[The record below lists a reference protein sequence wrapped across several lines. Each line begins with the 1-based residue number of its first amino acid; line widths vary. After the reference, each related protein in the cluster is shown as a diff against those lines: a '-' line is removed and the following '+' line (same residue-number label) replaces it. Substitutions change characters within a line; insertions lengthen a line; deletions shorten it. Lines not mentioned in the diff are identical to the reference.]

1 MNSVNLI
8 GRLVKD
14 TEANTTG
21 KVAMNTIAV
30 DSEFKDQ
37 NGNKQTDFINVRWLG
52 EQRANFAMQ
61 YLKKGIKIGVT
72 GSLTVKNYTDKN
84 GDKKSITYVTV
95 DKTAFCEKKSEQD
108 NQSSFDSFNKPS
120 QTSPN
125 NFEFELPPQ
134 TPSSPF
140 NAHFQDENDNL
151 PF

>member
-1 MNSVNLI
+1 MNNVSLS

-14 TEANTTG
+14 TEANSTG

-30 DSEFKDQ
+30 DRMFKDQ
-37 NGNKQTDFINVRWLG
+37 NGNKQTDFINIRWLG
-52 EQRANFAMQ
+52 EKKANFAMQ
-61 YLKKGIKIGVT
+61 YLKKGIQIGVT
-72 GSLTVKNYTDKN
+72 GVLNIENYTDKN
-84 GDKKSITYVTV
+84 GDKRSITYVTV
-95 DKTAFCEKKSEQD
+95 ATTDFYDKKQD

>member
-1 MNSVNLI
+1 MNIVNLI
-8 GRLVKD
+8 GRLTKD

-30 DSEFKDQ
+30 DREFKDQ
-37 NGNKQTDFINVRWLG
+37 NGNKQTDFINIRWLG
-52 EQRANFAMQ
+52 EKKASFAMQ

-72 GSLTVKNYTDKN
+72 GALNIDNYTDKN

-95 DKTAFCEKKSEQD
+95 ATTEFCEKKQD
-108 NQSSFDSFNKPS
+108 NQSSFDSFNNPS

-125 NFEFELPPQ
+125 NFGFELPQQ
-134 TPSSPF
+134 TPTSFAGNF
-140 NAHFQDENDNL
+140 NNENDDL